1 MDKPE
6 EKPIQVPIYEINIY
20 LADPEIRM
28 EQLEILQRNLPA
40 GWALTHTPGNA
51 VAILTENADVSRE
64 MLLQAPR
71 VRMILRLDTGRARV
85 ARTHIP
91 TVDLSSTALI
101 GVAEHVVTLVL
112 ALSRRLLWVARQSA
126 AAAWAPGK
134 DQPVL
139 TDQKNYTYNWIGLE
153 NSGAIYNKKVGIVGL
168 GHIGRAVAL
177 RLRPFGVRLLYTD
190 LQRFPPAVEKS
201 LGVQWRQMD
210 DLLKESDF
218 VTLHLRFIEGPQG
231 NEKMFGEREFNLMK
245 PGAFFINTSRGR
257 LVDEDALVEAL
268 RAQKIGGA
276 GLDVFR
282 YEPLPKD
289 HPLLS
294 LAGDRVI
301 LTSHTAGSYNPEAWQ
316 TTAEEIIERVQ
327 EVVS

>member
-1 MDKPE
+1 MDKPME
-6 EKPIQVPIYEINIY
+6 KLIQKPIDNVYIY
-20 LADPEIRM
+20 LADPEIRT
-28 EQLEILQRNLPA
+28 EQIETLQRNMPT
-40 GWALTHTPGNA
+40 GWAFISIPGKA
-51 VAILTENADVSRE
+51 VAILTENVDVSRQTLE
-64 MLLQAPR
+64 QMPD
-71 VRMILRLDTGRARV
+71 VRLILRLDTGRARV
-85 ARTHIP
+85 ARTRIP
-91 TVDLSSTALI
+91 AVDLSNTGLI
-101 GVAEHVVTLVL
+101 GVAEHVVTLIL

-126 AAAWAPGK
+126 AAAWVPDK
-134 DQPVL
+134 DQSIL
-139 TDQKNYTYNWIGLE
+139 TDQRKYTFNWIGLE

-190 LQRFPPAVEKS
+190 LQRLSPAVEKRF
-201 LGVQWRQMD
+201 GVHWRSRD

-218 VTLHLRFIEGPQG
+218 VTLHLRFVEGPHG
-231 NEKMFGEREFNLMK
+231 NEKMIGEREFNLMK

-268 RAQKIGGA
+268 RSKKIGGA

-294 LAGDRVI
+294 LAGDQVI

-316 TTAEEIIERVQ
+316 TTAEEIIERIQ
-327 EVVS
+327 EVLS